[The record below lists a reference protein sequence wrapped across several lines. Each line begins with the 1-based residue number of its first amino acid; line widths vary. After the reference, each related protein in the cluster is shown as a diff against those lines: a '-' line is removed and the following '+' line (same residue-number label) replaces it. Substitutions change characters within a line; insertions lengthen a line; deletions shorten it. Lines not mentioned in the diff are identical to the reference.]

1 MDGEPRWR
9 KYERQ
14 IHDRLVKMAG
24 GEKAEVTFDERLPG
38 RLSGADRQVDVLV
51 RGEFAGGVGEATMAV
66 DCKCFSKKVD
76 VKDVEAFVGLVDDV
90 GTDLGL
96 IVTTEGFTPAA
107 QKRALA
113 KRGVR
118 VEIVPYDE
126 LESWTPEVL
135 FCPICTDLDS
145 ERAPG
150 ALYLDPIPYDTQG
163 GELAVGLGRCWTCQA
178 ISMRCGCGT
187 LNTLVEAEEGEWQEC
202 AGGCGVEWKAQEED
216 DRKGIPEGDL
226 VEFRTGE

>member
-9 KYERQ
+9 IYERQ
-14 IHDRLVKMAG
+14 IHDRLTKMAG
-24 GEKAEVTFDERLPG
+24 SEKAEVTFDERLLG
-38 RLSGADRQVDVLV
+38 RLSAAERQVDVLV
-51 RGEFAGGVGEATMAV
+51 KGEFAGGVGEATMAV

-76 VKDVEAFVGLVDDV
+76 VKDVEAFVELVNDV

-96 IVTTEGFTPAA
+96 MVTTEGFTPAA

-113 KRGVR
+113 ERDVR

-126 LESWTPEVL
+126 LENWSPEVL

-145 ERAPG
+145 DKGPG
-150 ALYLDPIPYDTQG
+150 ALYLDPIPYDTEG
-163 GELAVGLGRCWTCQA
+163 SELAVGFGRCWTCQA

-202 AGGCGVEWKAQEED
+202 VGGCGVEWKAQEEV
-216 DRKGIPEGDL
+216 DRKGVPEGDL